1 MNRVVAAKMVLALV
15 GAAIFAYGVR
25 YDDVVVRWVG
35 IGFIAVAF
43 LARFV
48 KTGSRT

>member
-1 MNRVVAAKMVLALV
+1 MVSAKMVLALV

-25 YDDVVVRWVG
+25 YADVVVRWVG
-35 IGFIAVAF
+35 MGFIAVAF

-48 KTGSRT
+48 KSGPRS

>member
-1 MNRVVAAKMVLALV
+1 MNRLVAAKMVLALV

-25 YDDVVVRWVG
+25 YDDAVVRWVG

-48 KTGSRT
+48 TRGPPT